1 MKEIPDFLI
10 GLSCGVAFLGFLLIF
25 TNNSPR
31 QIKQKMQK
39 EAIQIEQNMQK
50 QAISHGAAHYEVDTN
65 AVVIFK
71 WNN

>member
-31 QIKQKMQK
+31 QIEQKMQK
-39 EAIQIEQNMQK
+39 EAI
-50 QAISHGAAHYEVDTN
+50 SHGAARYDVDTN
-65 AVVIFK
+65 GVVTFK
-71 WNN
+71 WNK

>member
-10 GLSCGVAFLGFLLIF
+10 GLSCGVALLGFLLIF

-31 QIKQKMQK
+31 QIEQKMQK
-39 EAIQIEQNMQK
+39 E
-50 QAISHGAAHYEVDTN
+50 AISHGAAHYEVDTN

>member
-31 QIKQKMQK
+31 QIEQKMQK
-39 EAIQIEQNMQK
+39 EAMQNMQK
-50 QAISHGAAHYEVDTN
+50 EAISHGAARYEVDTN
-65 AVVIFK
+65 GVVSFK
-71 WNN
+71 WNK

>member
-31 QIKQKMQK
+31 QIEQKMQK
-39 EAIQIEQNMQK
+39 EAIQKIQK
-50 QAISHGAAHYEVDTN
+50 EAISHGAAHYEVDTN
-65 AVVIFK
+65 GVVSFK
-71 WNN
+71 WNK

>member
-31 QIKQKMQK
+31 QIEQKMQK
-39 EAIQIEQNMQK
+39 EAIQNMQK
-50 QAISHGAAHYEVDTN
+50 EAISHGVARYEVDTN
-65 AVVIFK
+65 GVVTFK
-71 WNN
+71 WNK